1 MIESYIINLLFFIVY
16 CLNIKKVVHI
26 FQLKDYSTLR
36 YLKFFKW
43 KFIANLLLCT
53 SLILSLLFADSIFQ
67 FCYISVVLFVDNFY
81 FAFSIKG
88 KKTPFVKTSKAKRLI
103 GFSIFVLFALSF
115 IPFLF
120 TLFPFIFVFV
130 PVISNI
136 INFIDR
142 NKNKQFIATA
152 QNKLKYNNI
161 KIIAITGSN
170 GKTSV
175 KNILLKMLE
184 TKYKTQAT
192 PSSYNTPLG
201 ISKFINNELKND
213 TEFLIL
219 EYGARHKNDVLELC
233 NLFGADYGII
243 TSIAPQHLETF
254 NNIKNI
260 VYAKSQLSAFL
271 KNRLCVFNLDNAYCE
286 KMYNEKFGLKVG
298 ISISKKNNIYASNIK
313 IKNGKTLFKLHIAQ
327 NTFDCETQLL
337 GKHNITNILLGLAI
351 SLELGVSID
360 KLLETISSFKPVPH
374 RLQLIKTH
382 INILDDSYN
391 CSIESAKQAAWVLN
405 QFKGKKMIVTPG
417 IIEGGKH
424 QQGLNC
430 ELGKLCS
437 FADFCV
443 VVGNT
448 NKKAIL
454 EGLKSQNFSD
464 KNIIFAKSL
473 DEAKRYFT
481 LLSNNDTLLLLN
493 DLPDDYN

>member
-1 MIESYIINLLFFIVY
+1 MIY
-16 CLNIKKVVHI
+16 CLNIKKVIHI

-43 KFIANLLLCT
+43 KFVANVLLCS
-53 SLILSLLFADSIFQ
+53 SLILSLLFADPIFRL
-67 FCYISVVLFVDNFY
+67 CYVCAILFVDNFY
-81 FAFSIKG
+81 FTFSIKS
-88 KKTPFVKTSKAKRLI
+88 KKTPFVKTGKAKRLI

-115 IPFLF
+115 IPFSF
-120 TLFPFIFVFV
+120 TLFPFVFVFV
-130 PVISNI
+130 PVISNS

-142 NKNKQFIATA
+142 KKNKQFIAMA
-152 QNKLKYNNI
+152 QNKLKNNNT

-175 KNILLKMLE
+175 KNILLQFLE
-184 TKYKTQAT
+184 TSFKTQAT

-219 EYGARHKNDVLELC
+219 EYGARHKNDIIELC
-233 NLFGADYGII
+233 NLFGADYCLI

-254 NNIKNI
+254 KTIDNI
-260 VYAKSQLSAFL
+260 VYAKSQLSTFL
-271 KNRLCVFNLDNAYCE
+271 KNKLCVFNLDNDHCQQI
-286 KMYNEKFGLKVG
+286 YNEKFGLKVG

-313 IKNGKTLFKLHIAQ
+313 IKNGKTLFKLHVDQ
-327 NTFDCETQLL
+327 NTFNCETQLL

-391 CSIESAKQAAWVLN
+391 CSIDSAKQAIWVLN

-417 IIEGGKH
+417 IIEGGKRQH
-424 QQGLNC
+424 ELNF

-437 FADFCV
+437 FADFCI

-454 EGLKSQNFSD
+454 DGLKSQNFND
-464 KNIIFAKSL
+464 KNIIFSKSL